1 MKDELKIT
9 TNLYALLIGIDY
21 YLPNRLP
28 DGSSYKSLQG
38 CVKDINSVEIFL
50 NRQPKVPTK
59 IFKLIATNQEEIT
72 ETLPTY
78 KNIVAK
84 FKELTNIAQSGDQI
98 YIHYSGHGGR
108 AKTNY
113 PQFKGENGI
122 DEVLVPVDIGN
133 PNSPYLR
140 DLELAKI
147 IDDMV
152 QKGLIVTLV
161 MDCCHSGGVTR
172 IGGAQ
177 IRGLD
182 ADRID
187 TTPRPTDSLVA
198 PVEELVKTWLS
209 LTKVATRQGNAN
221 FLPHSKDYVLLAAC
235 RPSELAYEY
244 SFDGKERHGALTYW
258 LLDTLN
264 QGIPE
269 LTYKSLHDRIYA
281 KVRSQFFRQTPM
293 LLGEGNRLVFGNQ
306 NISIP
311 YTVTVLEVELNKDN
325 QPHRIKLDAGQAQGV
340 NLGATLVIYPLG
352 TRDFTQVEQRLAI
365 AKIDQG
371 KATESWA
378 EIQNILGDQK
388 LIEPGTQAVLTSVP
402 ISLVKK
408 VGLMPDD
415 FYLSELNKDELW
427 EKVVLAMTGNGWVE
441 LVLNDE
447 TADYQVMIRKIET
460 EEEANR
466 YQIAVNEWV
475 YEICDRTGFPIIL
488 KPGLNVHNSNAATNL
503 VKRLIHLAKYQA
515 IQELDNLDRKSPLQG
530 KISINLLGKQTN
542 YKLGEPISPQ
552 PFEDPTQ
559 PTVKV
564 GECVFLEIQN
574 NYSNVL
580 NLVILDL
587 QSNWAID
594 QLYPPSTK
602 SQFIPLDPGQ
612 TELIPIE
619 LSLPEGEAQG
629 ADILKVFVTL
639 DAANF
644 RWLELPPL
652 DQPLLPANK
661 RKINTPSNSLEE
673 LLAVLASEQPATRQL
688 NPVAF
693 PSREWMTTQVVVNV
707 IN

>member
-1 MKDELKIT
+1 MKDDFKLT
-9 TNLYALLIGIDY
+9 TNLYALLIGIDC

-28 DGSSYKSLQG
+28 DGSFYKTLKG
-38 CVKDINSVEIFL
+38 CVRDINSVEIFL
-50 NRQPKVPTK
+50 NRQPKPPNK
-59 IFKLIATNQEEIT
+59 IIKLIASNQEEIPDV
-72 ETLPTY
+72 LPNY
-78 KNIVAK
+78 ENIVAK
-84 FKELTNIAQSGDQI
+84 FKEITHLAQPGDRI

-113 PQFKGENGI
+113 PQLKGENGI
-122 DEVLVPVDIGN
+122 DEVLVPVNIGN
-133 PNSPYLR
+133 PNSRYLR

-152 QKGLIVTLV
+152 QKGLVLTVV

-172 IGGAQ
+172 VGGAE
-177 IRGLD
+177 IRGLN
-182 ADRID
+182 ADKID
-187 TTPRPTDSLVA
+187 TTQRPTDSLVA
-198 PVEELVKTWLS
+198 PVEELVKTWQN
-209 LTKVATRQGNAN
+209 LTKIATRQGNIN
-221 FLPHSKDYVLLAAC
+221 LLPYPKDYVLLAAC

-244 SFDGKERHGALTYW
+244 TFDGKEHHGALTYW

-269 LTYKSLHDRIYA
+269 LNYKSLHDRIYA
-281 KVRSQFFRQTPM
+281 KVRSQFVRQTPM
-293 LLGEGNRLVFGNQ
+293 LLGEENRLVFGNQ
-306 NISIP
+306 IISSA
-311 YTVTVLEVELNKDN
+311 YAVTVLEVELDENTKP
-325 QPHRIKLDAGQAQGV
+325 QRIKLDAGQAQGV
-340 NLGATLVIYPLG
+340 NLGATFVIYPLG
-352 TRDFTQVEQRLAI
+352 TKDFTQVEQRLAI
-365 AKIDQG
+365 AKIVQR

-378 EIQNILGDQK
+378 EIPTIFGDQK
-388 LIEPGTQAVLTSVP
+388 FIESGAQAVLTSAPV
-402 ISLVKK
+402 SLVKK
-408 VGLMPDD
+408 VGLMPDNFQNGD
-415 FYLSELNKDELW
+415 KFLQKLA
-427 EKVVLAMTGNGWVE
+427 LAMAGNGWVE
-441 LVLNDE
+441 LALNNE
-447 TADYQVMIRKIET
+447 TAHYQVTMRKIQT

-466 YQIAVNEWV
+466 YQVAVNEWV

-488 KPGLNVHNSNAATNL
+488 KPGLNVNNSNAATNL

-515 IQELDNLDRKSPLQG
+515 IQELDNIDPKSPLQG
-530 KISINLLGKQTN
+530 KVSVNLLGKQAN

-559 PTVKV
+559 PTVSA

-602 SQFIPLDPGQ
+602 SQFVPLDPGQ

-619 LSLPEGEAQG
+619 LSLPEGEARG

-644 RWLELPPL
+644 RWLELPAL
-652 DQPLLPANK
+652 DQPIIPANK
-661 RKINTPSNSLEE
+661 RKINAPSNSLEE
-673 LLAVLASEQPATRQL
+673 LLAILASEQPATRQL
-688 NPVAF
+688 IPVAF